1 MQIEQFDTGLKTKTN
16 VENIVLSPE
25 KNLQNKNLIRGYLNK
40 IITSGVSEINK
51 NLEEAFIT
59 DVKINSFY
67 PINEFEGLKNLKEKI
82 FIPLFEAFP
91 DLERREN
98 IVVGGAFRDKVL
110 VGSYSVLSGYFIK
123 SWLGIKP
130 NYKMIN
136 LRCCEIHE
144 LKEEKIIESHILI
157 DVMDFLRQCGISSIN
172 PSRGSEGAW
181 LPPMNTDG
189 VNFFEKDIE
198 VSNASLRQSLTMNRS
213 LNFKP
218 EKENLSDDEL
228 KKRLL
233 NHPQKEYWHEKMIWY
248 GPCGIGTSR
257 SHRIL
262 SKGTHL
268 GKGFYG
274 KPTNKDIYYRVIAD
288 CACKNNQVYDEW
300 IVRDQGAMVRQI
312 GYSPEEFARKM
323 IEKEG
328 GVSNSSKLYDANS
341 DKNSDYKAESYKDGS
356 IAEKYTQVL
365 HNIFNKSYEYRDY
378 DRAASLFWP
387 GNKLGHGRE
396 DIIEKWNSIKKI
408 FTNIKF
414 SIEHVG
420 FLEEPE
426 KNPRVSVRWFLDGE
440 HANESDEYG
449 KASNKKIFI
458 MGINHAEFNNNSI
471 IREWVLFDEVAVW
484 KQILL
489 NHG

>member
-1 MQIEQFDTGLKTKTN
+1 MRGFDKKYKDFPDFILKITEQIWENKDVESIGDFYTN
-16 VENIVLSPE
+16 DIPVRSPFGVTYG
-25 KNLQNKNLIRGYLNK
+25 NKAVIDATYS
-40 IITSGVSEINK
+40 T
-51 NLEEAFIT
+51 
-59 DVKINSFY
+59 
-67 PINEFEGLKNLKEKI
+67 LKE
-82 FIPLFEAFP
+82 FP
-91 DLERREN
+91 NRQLLGEDVIWNGNDE
-98 IVVGGAFRDKVL
+98 I
-110 VGSYSVLSGYFIK
+110 GYH
-123 SWLGIKP
+123 S
-130 NYKMIN
+130 
-136 LRCCEIHE
+136 
-144 LKEEKIIESHILI
+144 
-157 DVMDFLRQCGISSIN
+157 
-172 PSRGSEGAW
+172 
-181 LPPMNTDG
+181 
-189 VNFFEKDIE
+189 
-198 VSNASLRQSLTMNRS
+198 
-213 LNFKP
+213 
-218 EKENLSDDEL
+218 
-228 KKRLL
+228 
-233 NHPQKEYWHEKMIWY
+233 
-248 GPCGIGTSR
+248 

-274 KPTNKDIYYRVIAD
+274 EPTGKDIYYRVIAD

-365 HNIFNKSYEYRDY
+365 SNIFNISYEYEDY
-378 DRAASLFWP
+378 DRAANLFWP

-426 KNPRVSVRWFLDGE
+426 KNPRVSIRWFLEGE

-471 IREWVLFDEVAVW
+471 IREWVLFDEVAIW